1 MATVRRR
8 RSRGKVDMLP
18 AKLKSSVEQMLLS
31 NKFSYREIVEYLA
44 QNGHTMSKQAICN
57 YAEKFLDNMQM
68 MTIAQENF
76 RIMMEELERYP
87 DVDATEAIARL
98 AGHHVFNTIAALPD
112 ERWKEM
118 DPEDLLRQANGLI
131 RATAYKKRV
140 DLQNSTTQEVGYD
153 AMKEV
158 IFATMAKE
166 DPELYDQV
174 SAFLN
179 KQKSADAEEV
189 P

>member
-1 MATVRRR
+1 MARRRR

-18 AKLKSSVEQMLLS
+18 PKLKSSVEQMLLS

-44 QNGHTMSKQAICN
+44 ENGHVMSKQAVCN

-87 DVDATEAIARL
+87 DLDTTEAISRL
-98 AGHHVFNTIAALPD
+98 AGHHVFNTIASLPD

-140 DLQNSTTQEVGYD
+140 DLQNSTDYEVGYE
-153 AMKEV
+153 AVKEMV
-158 IFATMAKE
+158 FRSMVDEA
-166 DPELYDQV
+166 PELYDQV
-174 SAFLN
+174 VTFLN
-179 KQKSADAEEV
+179 SKKKEDSA
-189 P
+189 